1 MDRKE
6 GITGMR
12 IEKFVTGPIGTNTYI
27 VSNDETKEAFVVDMG
42 DCPSELVG
50 HIKKSGYEVKAL
62 LLTHGHFD
70 HILGV
75 DRFAE
80 EFSVPVYAHE
90 EEKKLLED
98 AQLNSSAAYGA
109 GYTYTKAQYVKDNEE
124 LKLAGTTVQVL
135 YTPGHTIGGCCYY
148 LPKEE
153 VVFSGDTLFHTSI
166 GRTDLPTGSTGQLV
180 RSIREK
186 LFVLPPKTKVY
197 PGHMEETEIG
207 YEEKYNPF
215 L

>member
-70 HILGV
+70 
-75 DRFAE
+75 
-80 EFSVPVYAHE
+80 PV
-90 EEKKLLED
+90 
-98 AQLNSSAAYGA
+98 S
-109 GYTYTKAQYVKDNEE
+109 YTHLD
-124 LKLAGTTVQVL
+124 
-135 YTPGHTIGGCCYY
+135 
-148 LPKEE
+148 
-153 VVFSGDTLFHTSI
+153 
-166 GRTDLPTGSTGQLV
+166 
-180 RSIREK
+180 
-186 LFVLPPKTKVY
+186 VY
-197 PGHMEETEIG
+197 KRQPHHQRH
-207 YEEKYNPF
+207 